1 MFQCDN
7 VTQSNYLTL
16 KTLSDILYFMKRH
29 TIRFTE
35 EAYIALVVLAA
46 EASVKRGRPV
56 SLNEYVNDLLIEKIK
71 QTEELNND

>member
-1 MFQCDN
+1 M
-7 VTQSNYLTL
+7 TLLTL
-16 KTLSDILYFMKRH
+16 SVILYSMKRH

-56 SLNEYVNDLLIEKIK
+56 SLNEYINDLLIEKIQ
-71 QTEELNND
+71 QTEELKND

>member
-1 MFQCDN
+1 
-7 VTQSNYLTL
+7 
-16 KTLSDILYFMKRH
+16 MKRH

-46 EASVKRGRPV
+46 EASVKRGRAV

-71 QTEELNND
+71 QTEELKND